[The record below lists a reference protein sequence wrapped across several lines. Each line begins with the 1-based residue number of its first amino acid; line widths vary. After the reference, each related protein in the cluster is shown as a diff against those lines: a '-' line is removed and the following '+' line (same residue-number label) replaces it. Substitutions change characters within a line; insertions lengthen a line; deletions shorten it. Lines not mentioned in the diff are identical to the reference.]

1 MRAALRA
8 GDWKLL
14 TGNVGDGDWIS
25 PQALPGG
32 PERWTKLEKRRNELG
47 KSVWL
52 FNVSADP
59 YERYDLAEAHP
70 QVVKHLLTRLAES
83 ATRQL

>member
-1 MRAALRA
+1 M
-8 GDWKLL
+8 
-14 TGNVGDGDWIS
+14 TGNVGDGDWIP

-32 PERWTKLEKRRNELG
+32 PERWTKLKRRNELG

-59 YERYDLAEAHP
+59 YERYDLAEARP

-83 ATRQL
+83 PTRQL